1 MLDLSGPDVWPST
14 IAKVGEWSRQPYVR
28 EGFLTLFDAAC
39 LMAAEGYGG
48 IFETCSK
55 ATQNEILGI
64 REALE
69 RAVDGVGSLEGYSPV
84 NRLVEGKN
92 QDVYPLIAFKHWAE
106 RTGCGDGRYFAKA
119 TAPGGSAPTGGV
131 PSAGEAPKKNP
142 FQYVGPWA
150 IEKNTPRYVFLSRAK
165 EMTAYEF
172 ACLYCGIAPN
182 EQLPEDV
189 YLEYVEPFLKR
200 IAEYAVGE
208 SIDDVP
214 F

>member
-1 MLDLSGPDVWPST
+1 M
-14 IAKVGEWSRQPYVR
+14 
-28 EGFLTLFDAAC
+28 FDAAC

-84 NRLVEGKN
+84 NRLVKGKN

-119 TAPGGSAPTGGV
+119 AAPGGSAPTGSV
-131 PSAGEAPKKNP
+131 PSSGEAPKKSP
-142 FQYVGPWA
+142 FRYEGSFEVN
-150 IEKNTPRYVFLSRAK
+150 KNTPRYALLIRK
-165 EMTAYEF
+165 ESMTVYDF
-172 ACLYCGIAPN
+172 ACLYCGIDPGKR
-182 EQLPEDV
+182 LPTDV
-189 YLEYVEPFLKR
+189 YKSYVEPLIDFL
-200 IAEYAVGE
+200 GE
-208 SIDDVP
+208 HMVLEDDVP